1 MFAVTN
7 DIIANEF
14 CSQIAWHL
22 EVGLLEIELDLN
34 PEPRASE
41 KYHLYS
47 IHSNTP
53 HLARQWSL
61 LLANPFKKF
70 SKEP

>member
-22 EVGLLEIELDLN
+22 EVGLLEIELGLN

-41 KYHLYS
+41 KDNLS
-47 IHSNTP
+47 TP
-53 HLARQWSL
+53 TRPTWR
-61 LLANPFKKF
+61 ANGHCYLQIPLKNSQKNIEF
-70 SKEP
+70 